1 MLVWRQVVH
10 NANFVVS
17 VAKIESRDGT
27 LNHVA
32 QKGDHFDAFADC
44 AVRIHGTS
52 RAVIVFCTCIL
63 IWLAVGKPLNF
74 SDAWQL
80 LINTPTTIE
89 TTFIGLLIIYNQLKD
104 SKAIHAKLDALVVAV
119 TKHNELLHLEDRP
132 LHEIEEI
139 RDDGS

>member
-1 MLVWRQVVH
+1 MRQQVVH
-10 NANFVVS
+10 SGSFDVS
-17 VAKIESRDGT
+17 VDLEDPRDGT

-32 QKGDHFDAFADC
+32 QKGDRFDAFADC

-63 IWLAVGKPLNF
+63 IWLAIGKPLNF

-104 SKAIHAKLDALVVAV
+104 SKAIHAKLDALVAAV
-119 TKHNELLHLEDRP
+119 TEHNELLRLEDKP
-132 LHEIEEI
+132 LRKIEEI